1 MRRFSL
7 ILAGSVSLLA
17 FSSVVNAETAP
28 LADRYATAQG
38 YLAGKTG
45 ELVTDL
51 DLRARFVAGGTKVLY
66 RHGAKGQGTVSLANA
81 VTGQITDLT
90 TEAAL
95 QPLLAPVMGADAKGP
110 FDVSPEDYNADKRS
124 LTFSSGGKKLVLDLA
139 ANTVTVA
146 PTAPSPAIDEGVVS
160 PDGLY
165 KVIHKGYD
173 LALVEIATG
182 KETALTA
189 NGSYDQR
196 YGMNYPMF
204 ADMVE
209 AQTETPPMPVS
220 VQWSPDSKQILT
232 YRMDRNGSY
241 IWHGVQ
247 PNPPGSQFPRHYD
260 YVYPTAGAEFVP
272 QIVPVV
278 IDVTAALK
286 GPALPKVLNVPSNS
300 LLWPGDPNMNWDKDK
315 VLYQWTRRGYG
326 EVDEYEI
333 DPASNV
339 ATLRVHEAI
348 KPIVTVT
355 SSAIRPVPELNGDL
369 VISERTG
376 WAQLYY
382 VAKGSNPSG
391 GKALTKGNW
400 EVTDIVRVDGK
411 AKSLLV
417 TGIGREAGVNPY
429 FSSLYSVTLDGAIRN
444 LTPEPLDHDVSV
456 SEDGKTFIDK
466 MSTPTTPPRTL
477 LRSAED
483 GHIITE
489 LGHADQSALLASG
502 FTPPEPFST
511 LADDG
516 KTMLYGM
523 IFRPKNFD
531 PSHSYPVIEYVYTG
545 PTTHVIDETYGRN
558 IRNPAVG
565 MAQIGAIVVEIDA
578 RGSSQRGQAFRL
590 PAYQNLGEVGLDDHI
605 WVLKAMK
612 AKYSYFDL
620 DRVGV
625 FGHSAGGY
633 DAARFILRRPDFYKV
648 AVANSGNQDER
659 LDKAWWPEVSMGIA
673 DDATW
678 EKNSN
683 VSVAGNLKGHLML
696 THGDIDDN
704 VPVAATLRLDA
715 ALVAANKPHELVIF
729 ANRTHNTIG
738 PYYWRKHMDFFAQ
751 YLLGETP
758 PAP

>member
-1 MRRFSL
+1 MRLFPL
-7 ILAGSVSLLA
+7 LVTGGASLLA
-17 FSSVVNAETAP
+17 LTSVAYAETAP
-28 LADRYATAQG
+28 IAERYATAQS

-66 RHGAKGQGTVSLANA
+66 RHGAKGQGVIALADA
-81 VTGQITDLT
+81 ATGQISDLV
-90 TEAAL
+90 TEAAM
-95 QPLLAPVMGADAKGP
+95 QPLLATVLGDKGP
-110 FDVSPEDYNADKRS
+110 FDVSPEDYDADKRS
-124 LTFSSGGKKLVLDLA
+124 LTFSSGGRKLIYDMA
-139 ANTVTVA
+139 ANTVTNA
-146 PTAPSPAIDEGVVS
+146 PPPPAIDEGVVS

-182 KETALTA
+182 KETSLTA

-204 ADMVE
+204 ADMVA

-232 YRMDRNGSY
+232 YRMDRNNSY

-278 IDVTAALK
+278 IDVAASLK
-286 GPALPKVLNVPSNS
+286 GTVAPKVLNVPANS
-300 LLWPGDPNMNWDKDK
+300 LLWPGDPNMSWDKDK
-315 VLYQWTRRGYG
+315 VLYQWTKRGYG
-326 EVDEYEI
+326 EVNQYEI
-333 DPASNV
+333 DPAANV
-339 ATLRVHEAI
+339 ATLRVHEAV

-355 SSAIRPVPELNGDL
+355 SSQVRPVPELNGDL

-382 VAKGSNPSG
+382 VAKGTNPAG

-400 EVTDIVRVDGK
+400 EVTDIVRVDDK
-411 AKSLLV
+411 AKALLV

-456 SEDGKTFIDK
+456 SEDGKTFIDR
-466 MSTPTTPPRTL
+466 MSSPTVPTRTL
-477 LRSAED
+477 LRSAAD
-483 GHIITE
+483 GHIIAE
-489 LGHADQSALLASG
+489 LGKADPSALLASG
-502 FTPPEPFST
+502 FTPAEPFQT

-516 KTMLYGM
+516 KTVLYGM

-531 PSHSYPVIEYVYTG
+531 ASKTYPVIEYVYTG

-648 AVANSGNQDER
+648 AVANSGNQDQR
-659 LDKAWWPEVSMGIA
+659 LDKAWWPEVSMGAA

-683 VSVAGNLKGHLML
+683 IPLAGNLKGHLML

-729 ANRTHNTIG
+729 ANRNHNTIG
-738 PYYWRKHMDFFAQ
+738 PYYWRKHMDFFTQ
-751 YLLGETP
+751 HLLGETP
-758 PAP
+758 PAIQ

>member
-278 IDVTAALK
+278 IDVAAALK

-300 LLWPGDPNMNWDKDK
+300 LLWPGDPNMN
-315 VLYQWTRRGYG
+315 
-326 EVDEYEI
+326 
-333 DPASNV
+333 
-339 ATLRVHEAI
+339 
-348 KPIVTVT
+348 
-355 SSAIRPVPELNGDL
+355 
-369 VISERTG
+369 
-376 WAQLYY
+376 
-382 VAKGSNPSG
+382 
-391 GKALTKGNW
+391 
-400 EVTDIVRVDGK
+400 
-411 AKSLLV
+411 
-417 TGIGREAGVNPY
+417 
-429 FSSLYSVTLDGAIRN
+429 
-444 LTPEPLDHDVSV
+444 
-456 SEDGKTFIDK
+456 
-466 MSTPTTPPRTL
+466 
-477 LRSAED
+477 
-483 GHIITE
+483 
-489 LGHADQSALLASG
+489 
-502 FTPPEPFST
+502 
-511 LADDG
+511 
-516 KTMLYGM
+516 
-523 IFRPKNFD
+523 
-531 PSHSYPVIEYVYTG
+531 
-545 PTTHVIDETYGRN
+545 
-558 IRNPAVG
+558 
-565 MAQIGAIVVEIDA
+565 
-578 RGSSQRGQAFRL
+578 
-590 PAYQNLGEVGLDDHI
+590 
-605 WVLKAMK
+605 
-612 AKYSYFDL
+612 
-620 DRVGV
+620 
-625 FGHSAGGY
+625 
-633 DAARFILRRPDFYKV
+633 
-648 AVANSGNQDER
+648 
-659 LDKAWWPEVSMGIA
+659 
-673 DDATW
+673 
-678 EKNSN
+678 
-683 VSVAGNLKGHLML
+683 
-696 THGDIDDN
+696 
-704 VPVAATLRLDA
+704 
-715 ALVAANKPHELVIF
+715 
-729 ANRTHNTIG
+729 
-738 PYYWRKHMDFFAQ
+738 
-751 YLLGETP
+751 
-758 PAP
+758 